1 MNKIYYKE
9 DVENLT
15 QRVELDELLSM
26 EDTQERRKLIT
37 MSAESGGERKSK
49 AFWDLRISPKIGMR
63 EERFLRSSVLPIISE
78 VCVNG
83 IAHKKGAVSE
93 SRGPMPPRRA
103 HPPRGSVSESRGW
116 VFMSPLKKGSQLLPA
131 LHIRGVRECHHPI
144 YSAMRI
150 FSILFAV
157 DSLFLFPPEEI
168 GLRIS

>member
-9 DVENLT
+9 DVENLI
-15 QRVELDELLSM
+15 QRVDLDELLSM

-93 SRGPMPPRRA
+93 SRG
-103 HPPRGSVSESRGW
+103 W
-116 VFMSPLKKGSQLLPA
+116 VFMSPLKKETQLLPA

-157 DSLFLFPPEEI
+157 DSLFLFPPEEN
-168 GLRIS
+168 GLRISWMRTAVASHRREIT